1 MFGWRRRGRA
11 AGASGSQIECL
22 SVGLAR
28 VWRRNYRSRAA
39 SSGAEWK
46 RQPKAS
52 GRGSELERRQWA
64 SALLSQGNQI
74 CISEDRRGRRKPATL
89 HNCKLSIHGRPSPS
103 SGPKASLS
111 RQAGRQAGGLA
122 GSSCLLLRGGVEKYL
137 LLCRCN
143 PLRLD
148 LWPTFTNTVSQ
159 SWLLCHLHSC
169 HCVNL
174 PPLDHK

>member
-28 VWRRNYRSRAA
+28 VWRRNYRRRAA

-46 RQPKAS
+46 RRPKAS

-74 CISEDRRGRRKPATL
+74 CISEDRRGRRRPATL

-111 RQAGRQAGGLA
+111 RQADRRADWQAA
-122 GSSCLLLRGGVEKYL
+122 RVYSCAVELRNTCY
-137 LLCRCN
+137 CAAATHF
-143 PLRLD
+143 D
-148 LWPTFTNTVSQ
+148 LIYGPPSQTQCPRVGYPVIYTVAT
-159 SWLLCHLHSC
+159 
-169 HCVNL
+169 V
-174 PPLDHK
+174 